1 MFDDDFH
8 HHKYGG
14 ICEDINHNAMKK
26 FEFPNEF
33 LPDESFALR
42 SCEKYC
48 SRKDACWGCSL
59 FCDGLR
65 CQWNAVSECKRQT
78 TLDDD
83 DKVYTSQKPSRS
95 CMNIVNTIDLSTH
108 NADQSFCFSAAL
120 SFLHQF
126 VRMSQSNLSMREIQ
140 WSGS

>member
-95 CMNIVNTIDLSTH
+95 CMNIVNTIDLSNLFIKVFASQLHYLFYISLSGCH
-108 NADQSFCFSAAL
+108 NQIS
-120 SFLHQF
+120 
-126 VRMSQSNLSMREIQ
+126 V
-140 WSGS
+140 